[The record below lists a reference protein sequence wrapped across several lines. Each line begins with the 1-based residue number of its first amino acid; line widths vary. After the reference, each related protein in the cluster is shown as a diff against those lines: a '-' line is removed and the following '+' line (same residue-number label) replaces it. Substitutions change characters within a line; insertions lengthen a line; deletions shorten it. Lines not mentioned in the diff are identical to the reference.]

1 MKKFTLWISFVLL
14 CSTGL
19 VNAQFFESQV
29 KAIKNRIDSITTSE
43 KNLLK
48 TEIKKIDESFNKK
61 EIDLATAKQMKL
73 DAAQKSSENINQ
85 KVEKEKEQLDLL
97 LSQQVSQSIKKESI
111 NNSTDS
117 IVIVRKKNSIK
128 VTTSSHPKDKRK
140 EVRFDNGYSGLTFA
154 IGLHALDGDIAKD
167 FKVWGSKSIE
177 IGYVR
182 NFSLVKDNSLTF
194 HYGLSLMIDKL
205 KFKNNDYFVNKNG
218 VTSVEQYPLD
228 LSKSKLKTTYLI
240 LPVTFNYNFPSP
252 SNSEGFRMGVGAYA
266 GTLLNEKQVLRY
278 RNENGSKIREA
289 VKNNLDATQW
299 IYGVSAHFGYGAW
312 IFYAKYTL
320 TPLFENA
327 PSKSY
332 PFSVGVRFGY

>member
-19 VNAQFFESQV
+19 VNAQSFESQV
-29 KAIKNRIDSITTSE
+29 KTIKNRIDSITTSE

-48 TEIKKIDESFNKK
+48 IEIKKIDEAFKK
-61 EIDLATAKQMKL
+61 REIDQATAQQMKL
-73 DAAQKSSENINQ
+73 DAAKKSSENINQ
-85 KVEKEKEQLDLL
+85 KVEKEKEKLNLL
-97 LSQQVSQSIKKESI
+97 LSQQVSQNIKTE
-111 NNSTDS
+111 NPQNATDT

-128 VTTSSHPKDKRK
+128 ITASSHRKDTRK
-140 EVRFDNGYSGLTFA
+140 KVRYINSYSGLSLA

-177 IGYVR
+177 IGYAR
-182 NFSLVKDNSLTF
+182 NLTLVKDNSLTF

-240 LPVTFNYNFPSP
+240 LPVTFNYNFPSRTTA
-252 SNSEGFRMGVGAYA
+252 EGFRMGVGAYA

-278 RNENGSKIREA
+278 RNENGSKMREA

-299 IYGVSAHFGYGAW
+299 IYGVSAHFGYGTW

-332 PFSVGVRFGY
+332 PFSIGVRIGY